1 MGKTIRIAELSKK
14 EVDKILR
21 TKKFNRLAP
30 VSCDACGYK
39 GFFKRRIFKIDGD
52 YDVGD
57 DEGQNIVRYHMK
69 QQHNLEYIHFKIHRN
84 VNYVDVAFCSKCNSN
99 KVAFDIE
106 LNDEIFDELAKHLNV
121 PKDKIKSDMQDISRR
136 IR

>member
-1 MGKTIRIAELSKK
+1 MGKTIRIAELSRK

-30 VSCDACGYK
+30 VSCNACGYK

-52 YDVGD
+52 YDLGD
-57 DEGQNIVRYHMK
+57 DEGQNVIRYHMK
-69 QQHNLEYIHFKIHRN
+69 QQYNLEYIHFKIHRN
-84 VNYVDVAFCSKCNSN
+84 VNYVDVALCSKCNSS

-106 LNDEIFDELAKHLNV
+106 LNDEIFDELAKYLNV
-121 PKDKIKSDMQDISRR
+121 PKDKIKSDMQDILKSVS
-136 IR
+136 

>member
-1 MGKTIRIAELSKK
+1 MSKTIRISELSKK
-14 EVDKILR
+14 EVDQILR
-21 TKKFNRLAP
+21 TKKFNWLAP
-30 VSCDACGYK
+30 VSCLTCGYK

-57 DEGQNIVRYHMK
+57 DEGQNVVRYHMK
-69 QQHNLEYIHFKIHRN
+69 QQHNLEYIHFKIHRD

-106 LNDEIFDELAKHLNV
+106 LNDEIFDELAKRLNV
-121 PKDKIKSDMQDISRR
+121 PKNKIKSDLQDILRR